1 MTGRRFRSVRPGGG
15 TRLVALLLIV
25 VMTASVGQAV
35 LVNLGLSLWGAL
47 AVLLLVIAV
56 PAAVVFGRDRD
67 RDR

>member
-1 MTGRRFRSVRPGGG
+1 MTGRRYRSVRPGRGS
-15 TRLVALLLIV
+15 RFVALLLIV

-35 LVNLGLSLWGAL
+35 LVNFGLSLWEAL

-56 PAAVVFGRDRD
+56 PAAVVFGRNRD